1 MSAQSTVLRP
11 EAVVHPAL
19 SPASSPAVDKEGAAD
34 AARTRARQQ
43 RGLRIQLLRVGLAVA
58 LLGGWEMLARLG
70 IIDVFFFGQPSG
82 IADQIWR
89 WVLNGTAR
97 GPLWEQVA
105 VTLEETIL
113 GFLIGV
119 VLGIVFGVLL
129 GRNRDVADVFGPYI
143 KGANSMPRVVLGSI
157 FIIWFGLG
165 LWSKV
170 ALAVV
175 LVFFVVFFNA
185 FQGVREVD
193 RNLLAN
199 ARILGASP
207 RQVTTEVIIPSALS
221 WIIASLHTSFGFAL
235 VGAVV
240 GEYLGSV
247 KGLGL
252 LIATAQNTF
261 NPNGVFAAMAIL
273 AAVALLA
280 EAGCHRP
287 RKPPDPLAAE
297 RCRRR
302 DHLTEGLSP
311 EGPSIH
317 NSSST
322 PQRPTPTT
330 PESHFN
336 KGDHSPCFRR
346 IASPRVPPRSRRSLS
361 CLPAAAPP
369 HRHRPAHRPRLRR
382 PPTSAS
388 WSAVWTN
395 RST

>member
-1 MSAQSTVLRP
+1 MSGASVVRP
-11 EAVVHPAL
+11 PELTQALPQAAVTDEPRLDDLGDDASRARARRVRRRKIQLARVGVAVVFL
-19 SPASSPAVDKEGAAD
+19 GVWELL
-34 AARTRARQQ
+34 T
-43 RGLRIQLLRVGLAVA
+43 QLEIA
-58 LLGGWEMLARLG
+58 
-70 IIDVFFFGQPSG
+70 DVFFFGQPPG
-82 IADQIWR
+82 IVSSIWR
-89 WVLNGTAR
+89 WLSRGTSQ

-119 VLGIVFGVLL
+119 VLGVVFGVLL
-129 GRNRDVADVFGPYI
+129 GRNRDLADIFGPYI
-143 KGANSMPRVVLGSI
+143 KAANSMPRVVLGSI

-193 RNLLAN
+193 RTLIAN

-207 RQVTTEVIIPSALS
+207 RRVTTEVIIPSALS

-240 GEYLGSV
+240 GEYLGAT

-261 NPNGVFAAMAIL
+261 NPNGVFAAMFIL

-280 EAGCHRP
+280 EAGVTSLEHRLI
-287 RKPPDPLAAE
+287 RW
-297 RCRRR
+297 
-302 DHLTEGLSP
+302 
-311 EGPSIH
+311 
-317 NSSST
+317 
-322 PQRPTPTT
+322 RPNVITDVT
-330 PESHFN
+330 
-336 KGDHSPCFRR
+336 
-346 IASPRVPPRSRRSLS
+346 I
-361 CLPAAAPP
+361 
-369 HRHRPAHRPRLRR
+369 
-382 PPTSAS
+382 
-388 WSAVWTN
+388 
-395 RST
+395 